1 MALTCYS
8 SWSVSP
14 NFALDVYVLCAVIT
28 NWTHCR
34 RIIVWWVQK
43 WASAFR
49 CKQNL
54 FSFWPEKQNKNEN
67 CFCQTFRGKGLIFAG
82 VNESLPHSHL
92 ENTRV
97 VFCHFICTWTNCTFT
112 CAVYGRNTRMK
123 FLLQDDLAL
132 RNVWLLVNDH
142 NLCYLFIW

>member
-1 MALTCYS
+1 M
-8 SWSVSP
+8 
-14 NFALDVYVLCAVIT
+14 
-28 NWTHCR
+28 
-34 RIIVWWVQK
+34 QK

-97 VFCHFICTWTNCTFT
+97 VFLPLYMHMNQLHVHMCCLWQKHAHEVSVT
-112 CAVYGRNTRMK
+112 GR
-123 FLLQDDLAL
+123 FGS
-132 RNVWLLVNDH
+132 V
-142 NLCYLFIW
+142 

>member
-1 MALTCYS
+1 M
-8 SWSVSP
+8 
-14 NFALDVYVLCAVIT
+14 
-28 NWTHCR
+28 
-34 RIIVWWVQK
+34 QK

-97 VFCHFICTWTNCTFT
+97 VFFATLYAHEPI
-112 CAVYGRNTRMK
+112 ARSHVLSMAETR
-123 FLLQDDLAL
+123 A
-132 RNVWLLVNDH
+132 
-142 NLCYLFIW
+142 